1 MNDNINWKDSYL
13 ELEEQMLEMTKMF
26 AVMLDKEVQNATP
39 AIHKVHINSLDDT
52 LEIIAISKA
61 NKPQFLFE
69 VLNEKEKV
77 LSRKYTGYKNSY
89 KLNTLLYKKKI
100 KVKISI
106 RNENSDS
113 FVDFYTTGILNE
125 ESAL

>member
-113 FVDFYTTGILNE
+113 FVGFYTTGILNE